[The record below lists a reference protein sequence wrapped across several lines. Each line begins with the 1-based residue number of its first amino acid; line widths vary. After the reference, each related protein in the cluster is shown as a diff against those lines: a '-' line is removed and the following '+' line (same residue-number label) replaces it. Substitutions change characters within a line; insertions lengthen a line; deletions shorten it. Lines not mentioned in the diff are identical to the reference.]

1 MSFQYGHFG
10 TGFDVMTPTAEA
22 QRFGDLLERR
32 GVDVTVIK
40 LVQSGEDSYGQPV
53 FTESPRS
60 EKAFVKR
67 DEGEEILPPGTV
79 KTGLLKVFLSTWAAI
94 GEEGYEV
101 EVDGVR
107 YYVTGLDRTRAYIE
121 AEAERKA

>member
-1 MSFQYGHFG
+1 MSFQHGHFG
-10 TGFDVMTPTAEA
+10 EGFDVMTPTAEA
-22 QRFGDLLERR
+22 LRFGDLLERR

-53 FTESPRS
+53 YIESPRS
-60 EKAFVKR
+60 EKAFVER

-79 KTGLLKVFLSTWAAI
+79 KKGLLKAFLATWAAI

-107 YYVTGLDRTRAYIE
+107 YYVTSLDRTRAYIE

>member
-22 QRFGDLLERR
+22 LRFGDLLERR
-32 GVDVTVIK
+32 GVDVTVVK
-40 LVQSGEDSYGQPV
+40 LVQKGEDSYGQPV
-53 FTESPRS
+53 YTESPRD
-60 EKAFVKR
+60 EKAFVER
-67 DEGEEILPPGTV
+67 DEGERILPPGSI
-79 KTGLLKVFLSTWAAI
+79 KEGLLKVFLATWAAI

-107 YYVTGLDRTRAYIE
+107 YYVVGLDRTRTYIE